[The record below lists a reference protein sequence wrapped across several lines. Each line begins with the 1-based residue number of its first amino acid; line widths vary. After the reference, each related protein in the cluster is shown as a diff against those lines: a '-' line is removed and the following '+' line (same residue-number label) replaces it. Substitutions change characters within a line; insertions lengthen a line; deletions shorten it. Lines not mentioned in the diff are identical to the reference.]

1 MTTHPSPMQTVLPA
15 GTPCWVELASTD
27 AAVARDFYAEL
38 FGWDIHLQHDPSTR
52 DRRYAIASRDLTQ
65 TAGIRQANDNHS
77 GWSIHLAVHNTA
89 AAVEWVQHLGGVP
102 TLGPMEIPE
111 RGTILHAT
119 APGGV
124 HVVFWE
130 PAPTWQFATGTPG
143 TFAGADLYTHDG
155 TVADDFFCR
164 LFNLTSEQI
173 GLGAIDYAEWRLDG
187 APVLYRYVMGS
198 DYLTTTPAHWLVYFT
213 VDPAG
218 GADAAAGQTI
228 MLGGTVLIEPYDTP
242 FGRTAVLADP
252 TGEVFAIIDHAA
264 AIEDWQRSQVDDPH
278 DD

>member
-1 MTTHPSPMQTVLPA
+1 MTMHTSPMRTVLPA

-27 AAVARDFYAEL
+27 AVAARQFYSEL
-38 FGWDIHLQHDPSTR
+38 FGWDVHVQHDPSTP
-52 DRRYAIASRDLTQ
+52 DRRYAIASRELTQ
-65 TAGIRQANDNHS
+65 TAGIRQARDPHS
-77 GWSIHLAVHNTA
+77 GWSIHLAVHNIA
-89 AAVEWVQHLGGVP
+89 GAVEWVEHLGGAA
-102 TLGPMEIPE
+102 TLGPIEIPE
-111 RGTILHAT
+111 RGSILHAT

-130 PAPTWQFATGTPG
+130 PAPTWQFATGSPG
-143 TFAGADLYTHDG
+143 AFAGADLYTHG
-155 TVADDFFCR
+155 AGASDDFFCR
-164 LFNLTSEQI
+164 LFNFTSEQI

-198 DYLTTTPAHWLVYFT
+198 DYLTTTPAHWLVHFT

-218 GADAAAGQTI
+218 GTDATAGQAI

-242 FGRTAVLADP
+242 FGRIAVLADP
-252 TGEVFAIIDHAA
+252 AGEVFAVIDHSR
-264 AIEDWQRSQVDDPH
+264 AIEDWQRAEVEDPH